1 MFNLLN
7 LHFKVHGP
15 EIYSYTVHRYRKYEA
30 QGDIVIKVSDV
41 NLLFLSLRKEEVLFL
56 LDRWAEQRRIL
67 SS

>member
-30 QGDIVIKVSDV
+30 KGDIVIKVSDA
-41 NLLFLSLRKEEVLFL
+41 NKVLFL
-56 LDRWAEQRRIL
+56 LDRWAEQKRIL